1 MVVDDLRT
9 ATNILLANA
18 VEGGMSGRFEQINL
32 ELAKRPLLGAP
43 WHEYRVTLLI
53 PTEPGRPIF
62 TTERPENW
70 FDIVSLFRRAGRD
83 LRFHAAFPGILV
95 GSGLLVTFL
104 GLTVALRAAGG
115 VVSGTDPVSRLHA
128 LQGLLD
134 AASLKFITSLAGL
147 FLSITYALA
156 RKHQLYRVE
165 IAHEAFLH
173 AINREM
179 PFKAAA
185 LLQFDTNE
193 LLRKQYTEVQRIGVD
208 FFVNLG
214 SVLEREFSSGLQA
227 HLAPLAAAIERL
239 AAKETEQSEGAIGT
253 MLSQFL
259 ERLEGS
265 VGESMRSTTATLQS
279 LEAGLSGLRGA
290 MDEAA
295 NRMARAAEEMTKGMS
310 RGAQDALA
318 GVTTEI
324 AALVQTM
331 RAAADEAGQNNRLA
345 GEQLAKQ
352 MAATADSLTRAVEL
366 FRQRM
371 EEGAA
376 QGVERLAEPLQAM
389 LRQLKDLA
397 EGQRSAGTES
407 SKALADTMQ
416 AAAASLEATAER
428 MSSSLGAGA
437 ANASERLV
445 TATEAMREE
454 LRLVLERFET
464 ALSVA
469 GASVEQNARA
479 SGVALTD
486 AAARAGGDFAAI
498 AKKLAEAGD
507 SAGTALRAG
516 GADARLHMAEA
527 SRLLA
532 ESAAG
537 LGGRLAAIAE
547 ATDGL
552 AARAIELQEAARSA
566 TTPLQVTAQ
575 DLRQA
580 AVATREAAAP
590 LADAGATVRAAMDGL
605 RQASDSVT
613 AAYRQADALATSLG
627 DASDRFKGVDQVIG
641 KTTDEL
647 TKGVRELERQFG
659 DFVRGMDK
667 GLGDSLQQLAAIA
680 EGLEESAKEIAGANK
695 TSRVLP

>member
-1 MVVDDLRT
+1 
-9 ATNILLANA
+9 
-18 VEGGMSGRFEQINL
+18 
-32 ELAKRPLLGAP
+32 
-43 WHEYRVTLLI
+43 
-53 PTEPGRPIF
+53 
-62 TTERPENW
+62 
-70 FDIVSLFRRAGRD
+70 
-83 LRFHAAFPGILV
+83 
-95 GSGLLVTFL
+95 
-104 GLTVALRAAGG
+104 
-115 VVSGTDPVSRLHA
+115 
-128 LQGLLD
+128 
-134 AASLKFITSLAGL
+134 
-147 FLSITYALA
+147 
-156 RKHQLYRVE
+156 
-165 IAHEAFLH
+165 
-173 AINREM
+173 
-179 PFKAAA
+179 
-185 LLQFDTNE
+185 
-193 LLRKQYTEVQRIGVD
+193 
-208 FFVNLG
+208 
-214 SVLEREFSSGLQA
+214 
-227 HLAPLAAAIERL
+227 
-239 AAKETEQSEGAIGT
+239 
-253 MLSQFL
+253 
-259 ERLEGS
+259 
-265 VGESMRSTTATLQS
+265 
-279 LEAGLSGLRGA
+279 
-290 MDEAA
+290 
-295 NRMARAAEEMTKGMS
+295 
-310 RGAQDALA
+310 
-318 GVTTEI
+318 
-324 AALVQTM
+324 
-331 RAAADEAGQNNRLA
+331 
-345 GEQLAKQ
+345 
-352 MAATADSLTRAVEL
+352 
-366 FRQRM
+366 
-371 EEGAA
+371 
-376 QGVERLAEPLQAM
+376 
-389 LRQLKDLA
+389 
-397 EGQRSAGTES
+397 
-407 SKALADTMQ
+407 
-416 AAAASLEATAER
+416 
-428 MSSSLGAGA
+428 
-437 ANASERLV
+437 
-445 TATEAMREE
+445 MREE